1 MQGARDVN
9 ATPLYFLQS
18 VCLLAALLYSFPV
31 HSQGSCASKSCFTCE
46 NSPANC
52 TLNDTT
58 STVRCSGDTSECTV
72 TQCASGTH
80 CVALYYKA
88 NINLTD
94 FLFSS
99 SCFSIDVSFNCDSTP
114 ATCVAS
120 GSVGSRELLF
130 DTSGISCTC
139 YSDNCTWSI
148 SYNYTVDPLLL
159 PPKSSSQ
166 SPLATNPLPTNVP
179 ATIPRGIIA
188 VIVVLAALFF
198 ALSITA
204 VALAVCVCVK
214 HLHSKTPSSSSS
226 PSSSSRGPQ
235 TSTFSHMVPA
245 DPLSLNSSTCSSSHL
260 PSSSSSSFS
269 PPSFA

>member
-1 MQGARDVN
+1 MLRARDVPSTCVVTGY
-9 ATPLYFLQS
+9 TPPPPPPPPPQG
-18 VCLLAALLYSFPV
+18 LLAALLYSFPV
-31 HSQGSCASKSCFTCE
+31 HSQESCASKSCFTCE

-58 STVRCSGDTSECTV
+58 STVQCSGDTSECTV
-72 TQCASGTH
+72 TQCPSGTH

-94 FLFSS
+94 FLFIS

-120 GSVGSRELLF
+120 GSVGSKELLF

-139 YSDNCTWSI
+139 YSDNCTSSI
-148 SYNYTVDPLLL
+148 TYNYTVDPSLL

-179 ATIPRGIIA
+179 GE
-188 VIVVLAALFF
+188 F
-198 ALSITA
+198 
-204 VALAVCVCVK
+204 
-214 HLHSKTPSSSSS
+214 
-226 PSSSSRGPQ
+226 
-235 TSTFSHMVPA
+235 
-245 DPLSLNSSTCSSSHL
+245 
-260 PSSSSSSFS
+260 
-269 PPSFA
+269 